1 MRTSPPPVAPPVV
14 LSHDNLIAVLRDRL
28 QRNLLLKAM
37 AREQGT
43 DLPLSNRYM
52 DLARTC
58 TATHEQLHELVKEML
73 RFRGRYRR
81 LLCAL
86 VFHPNM
92 AEKTLLLLLAKRC
105 CITELGHR
113 PGPRILLER
122 VVARYRYSEAITT
135 LALYHY
141 GTSDYPTEAFA
152 AFLEEHMGDSM
163 LRSNITRATALPLDK
178 QEAVRRV
185 FGTPA
190 APGHA

>member
-1 MRTSPPPVAPPVV
+1 MKEPQIAADRDYGITE
-14 LSHDNLIAVLRDRL
+14 DNLIAVLRDPR
-28 QRNLLLKAM
+28 QRKLLLKAI

-43 DLPLSNRYM
+43 DLPLSNRYAE
-52 DLARTC
+52 LARTC
-58 TATHEQLHELVKEML
+58 NATPELLHEVVEELL

-92 AEKTLLLLLAKRC
+92 GEKTLLLLLAKRC

-113 PGPRILLER
+113 AGPRILLER

-152 AFLEEHMGDSM
+152 AFLEGHMGDSM
-163 LRSNITRATALPLDK
+163 LRFNITRAIGLPLDK